1 MEFYNPKPLT
11 GQLEELLRT
20 RGRGGAIKV
29 QDAAGLIAM
38 KVNFK
43 ANNTLVGQWL
53 EGCYVVASYG
63 TPLAVITKRGV
74 VYNETE
80 YGETTTAHQ
89 HIVCDALTLL
99 PNVNIKSVPAEKFWD
114 TVREQGTKND

>member
-1 MEFYNPKPLT
+1 MEFTNPKPLT

-20 RGRGGAIKV
+20 RGRGGAVKV

-63 TPLAVITKRGV
+63 TPLLVLTKRGAV
-74 VYNETE
+74 VNKTE
-80 YGETTTAHQ
+80 YGETTTQHQ
-89 HIVCDALTLL
+89 ALVWDALTLL
-99 PNVNIKSVPAEKFWD
+99 PFEPKLVEAEKFWES
-114 TVREQGTKND
+114 VREQGTKND